1 MSRKYNK
8 RSKSRRSIRRTR
20 LSPRP
25 KRKSRSGYKRKTSRG
40 RPKKKMSK
48 LSRTCKTRLR
58 NKIKI
63 NLDEYKKG
71 RYVSRQQAIAVSYA
85 QIKKK
90 YPKCSRSL
98 RKK

>member
-8 RSKSRRSIRRTR
+8 RLKTRRSTRRT
-20 LSPRP
+20 RP
-25 KRKSRSGYKRKTSRG
+25 KRKSRTGYKRKTSRG

-71 RYVSRQQAIAVSYA
+71 RYSSRQQAIAVSYA
-85 QIKKK
+85 QVKKK